1 MNRSERA
8 QRVAEKLGL
17 KIEGFTPGPWR
28 YHDEQVFKTGH
39 YEEPHIFSHADPN
52 NPKVIA
58 DVAVRGNAAANGE
71 LLAAAPTLWN
81 HLLDLEEEVERLRT
95 RLDTAHS
102 VANGEVW
109 YWQGDGEDHL
119 ESLTCPILITPAKLR
134 SELEEKKS

>member
-1 MNRSERA
+1 MTRRQDLA
-8 QRVAEKLGL
+8 QRVAEKLKPIPPQTL
-17 KIEGFTPGPWR
+17 IWLNDVKEGPYAGTFTQ
-28 YHDEQVFKTGH
+28 E
-39 YEEPHIFSHADPN
+39 
-52 NPKVIA
+52 
-58 DVAVRGNAAANGE
+58 
-71 LLAAAPTLWN
+71 LWN